1 MQITDFAE
9 NLCQYLKTLPQ
20 VKSCRL
26 YGSLVIGNFDMYS
39 DADIELDVSGT
50 DNSQFLLGIPEMLS
64 KRFPVLFCDYAPSLA
79 PEKYLVTVAIRS
91 ENPFM
96 LADIACTANP
106 FYKTV
111 SQQDL
116 KKLNNN
122 FDHILKLFSAN
133 LKHYLRGMDCRKDI
147 HKMYQKFFSADPPE
161 ISRKEMLN
169 KIYHYLLANA
179 PQDRLDYLRSFER
192 YIGQGAGIF

>member
-9 NLCQYLKTLPQ
+9 TLCQYLKTLPH

-26 YGSLVIGNFDMYS
+26 YGSLANGSFDAFS

-50 DNSQFLLGIPEMLS
+50 DNSQFLLEIPELLS
-64 KRFPVLFCDYAPSLA
+64 KRFPVLFYDYAPSLA

-106 FYKTV
+106 FYQTV

-116 KKLNNN
+116 KKLNNE

-133 LKHYLRGMDCRKDI
+133 LKHYLRGMACRKDMR
-147 HKMYQKFFSADPPE
+147 KMYQKFFSVDSEE
-161 ISRKEMLN
+161 ISQKEMLN
-169 KIYHYLLANA
+169 KSYHCLLTNA

-192 YIGQGAGIF
+192 YIDRGNGIF